1 MAGGAPVA
9 KLLEGLTA
17 APMAKELRVTG
28 LSLDSR
34 RVQKDD
40 LFLACRGERVHG
52 GAFVKDAARAGARA
66 VAIDAALAPGLEECR
81 LPVFPVSD
89 LRSKSSLIAGRFYGH
104 PSDKLKAVGVTGTNG
119 KTSVAFWSAQLYA
132 ALAGKPAGL
141 SGTLGSGL
149 YPDLQPGLNTT
160 PDPVALQGLLSRFAA
175 EGVEAVF
182 MEVSSHALHQGRVEG
197 VRFAVAA
204 FTNLSPEHLDY
215 HGDLRTYAA
224 AKKKL
229 FLFETLQG
237 AVVNHD
243 DECGR
248 QILRRLPETMET
260 ISYGLSGAAGLETEG
275 EHPLLRAR
283 VATDSQG
290 NISLAVSSPWG
301 SGKINTRVAGR
312 FNAANLL
319 AAIGIMRLLGFP
331 WDDIMEQ
338 AGELSSPPGRMER
351 LAGRDGEQIVIDYA
365 HSPAALEQAL
375 DSARA
380 FCDGRLICVFG
391 CGGNRDRAKRGPMG
405 KLAETLSDEVI
416 LTDDNPRDEP
426 SEAIIADI
434 LAGMGD
440 ADKALIENNRAKAIA
455 LALGRAGPGDVVLI
469 AGKGHETSQD
479 IAGVRHPFNDAAQ
492 VRQCLG
498 SAG

>member
-17 APMAKELRVTG
+17 APMAEALRVTG
-28 LSLDSR
+28 VSLDSR

-40 LFLACRGERVHG
+40 LFLACRGARVNG
-52 GAFVKDAARAGARA
+52 SAFVKDAARAGARA
-66 VAIDAALAPGLEECR
+66 VAIDAALAPGLEKCR
-81 LPVFPVSD
+81 LPVFPVAD
-89 LRSKSSLIAGRFYGH
+89 LRGKSGLIAGRFYGH
-104 PSDKLKAVGVTGTNG
+104 PSDKLKTVGVTGTNG

-175 EGVEAVF
+175 EGIEAVF
-182 MEVSSHALHQGRVEG
+182 MEVSSHALDQDRVAG

-215 HGDLRTYAA
+215 HGDLRAYAA

-229 FLFETLQG
+229 FLFESLQG

-248 QILRRLPETMET
+248 QILRGLPETMET
-260 ISYGLSGAAGLETEG
+260 ISYGLSGAEGLEAEG
-275 EHPLLRAR
+275 KHPLLWAR
-283 VATDSQG
+283 VSTDSQG
-290 NISLAVSSPWG
+290 SISLAVSSPWG
-301 SGKINTRVAGR
+301 SGKINTGVAGG

-331 WDDIMEQ
+331 WDDIMGQ
-338 AGELSSPPGRMER
+338 AGELTSPPGRMER
-351 LAGRDGEQIVIDYA
+351 L
-365 HSPAALEQAL
+365 
-375 DSARA
+375 
-380 FCDGRLICVFG
+380 
-391 CGGNRDRAKRGPMG
+391 
-405 KLAETLSDEVI
+405 T
-416 LTDDNPRDEP
+416 
-426 SEAIIADI
+426 
-434 LAGMGD
+434 
-440 ADKALIENNRAKAIA
+440 
-455 LALGRAGPGDVVLI
+455 GRAGGEDCDRLRPFPRRLGTGPGQRQGVLRRPVDLRLRLRRQPRPGQTRPY
-469 AGKGHETSQD
+469 GKIGGD
-479 IAGVRHPFNDAAQ
+479 PLGRGDPDG
-492 VRQCLG
+492 RQPQG
-498 SAG
+498 